1 MYLIIRQQM
10 EFIEY
15 TWQSMKLSGPLML
28 TTPRW
33 GHFDVSYESLKI
45 QSWIPLIIFLE
56 RFPLFKPFNSHF
68 MIRNTLWFCFVFF
81 FEKGKIIFF
90 NPQDLSRSS
99 KVYELV

>member
-1 MYLIIRQQM
+1 MYLIIQQQM

-33 GHFDVSYESLKI
+33 GHFDVFYESLKI

-56 RFPLFKPFNSHF
+56 RFPLFKPFNSQF

-81 FEKGKIIFF
+81 LKKEKLYSLTHKIFLEA
-90 NPQDLSRSS
+90 PKCMS
-99 KVYELV
+99 